1 MTTEQPQN
9 NADGQPVEGGTQEN
23 QEVTILKQRLE
34 ALERERG
41 EFSTMISQLQRTN
54 EHLEQ
59 MVAGR
64 QEPEFDPDAYPETYA
79 DVQRLTEK
87 QIQRAMEQ
95 QLRPLVNNMQRQT
108 YETQLA
114 LARKDNADFDQ
125 VVQYASELLD
135 RNPQY
140 KAVLENSDNLPATMY
155 SIGQLHPKYREK
167 LIADARQD
175 TIKNIANPQATIAGR
190 AGSPENQDEIEKLRT
205 MPREEF
211 LRKHS
216 VRR

>member
-1 MTTEQPQN
+1 MATEPQN
-9 NADGQPVEGGTQEN
+9 NADGQTVDGGTQDN
-23 QEVTILKQRLE
+23 QEVAILKQRLE
-34 ALERERG
+34 SLERERG

-64 QEPEFDPDAYPETYA
+64 QEPEFDPNAYPETYA
-79 DVQRLTEK
+79 DVQRLTDK
-87 QIQRAMEQ
+87 QIQKAMEQ

-114 LARKDNADFDQ
+114 LARKDNSDFDQ
-125 VVQYASELLD
+125 VIQYASELID
-135 RNPQY
+135 RNPRY

-175 TIKNIANPQATIAGR
+175 TISQIANPPATIAGR
-190 AGSPENQDEIEKLRT
+190 SGSPENQGEIDKLRSMT
-205 MPREEF
+205 REEF